1 MYRCFVWIELKLLA
15 LHLLEGHEE
24 IRGFAYVNDQ
34 SYEVQET
41 LINSFPRSYALE
53 LVASINEPDLAMSQS
68 Y

>member
-1 MYRCFVWIELKLLA
+1 MYRCFVCIELKLLA

-34 SYEVQET
+34 SYEVQ
-41 LINSFPRSYALE
+41 
-53 LVASINEPDLAMSQS
+53 VNEPDLAMSQS